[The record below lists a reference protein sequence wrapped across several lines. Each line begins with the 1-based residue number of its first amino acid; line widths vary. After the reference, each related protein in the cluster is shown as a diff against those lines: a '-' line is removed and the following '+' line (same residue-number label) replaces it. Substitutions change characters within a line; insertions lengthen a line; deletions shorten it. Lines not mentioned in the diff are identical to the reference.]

1 MNSLVEVYETFGRSF
16 ISVYKKAKKGPTD
29 AFYRSENINEMFWF
43 CNTVNLYEADTFR
56 TFPSVRLKEVCAMFV
71 LTKFV
76 KINIQKLLC
85 TVIKFHEVL
94 YFEQDF

>member
-1 MNSLVEVYETFGRSF
+1 MHFIEVKTSTKCSGFV
-16 ISVYKKAKKGPTD
+16 IQ
-29 AFYRSENINEMFWF
+29 W
-43 CNTVNLYEADTFR
+43 NLYEADTFR

-71 LTKFV
+71 LTKFL

>member
-1 MNSLVEVYETFGRSF
+1 MKRTPS
-16 ISVYKKAKKGPTD
+16 GPSQVS
-29 AFYRSENINEMFWF
+29 AS
-43 CNTVNLYEADTFR
+43 
-56 TFPSVRLKEVCAMFV
+56 KEVCAMFV

-85 TVIKFHEVL
+85 TVIKLHEVL

>member
-1 MNSLVEVYETFGRSF
+1 MHFIEVKTSTKCSGFV
-16 ISVYKKAKKGPTD
+16 IQ
-29 AFYRSENINEMFWF
+29 W
-43 CNTVNLYEADTFR
+43 NLYEADTFR

-85 TVIKFHEVL
+85 TVIKFHEVP